1 VRAIE
6 VSEVERTLQSQD
18 TVLSFIH
25 SPFCGTCH
33 LARRMLQT
41 LEAVF
46 EKEVFIEWN
55 ASLHPS
61 LMKDYQIQSVPC
73 LLVTKQGQ
81 VEKKVYAFHSV
92 SHMYEEVVN
101 YVK

>member
-1 VRAIE
+1 MQEIE
-6 VSEVERTLQSQD
+6 VSEVERTLRSQD

-41 LEAVF
+41 LEAVV
-46 EKEVFIEWN
+46 EQEVFLEWN

-61 LMKDYQIQSVPC
+61 LMERYQIKSVPC
-73 LLVTKQGQ
+73 LLVTKQGI
-81 VEKKVYAFHSV
+81 VEKKIYAFHSV
-92 SHMYEEVVN
+92 SHMYEELGN
-101 YVK
+101 FVK